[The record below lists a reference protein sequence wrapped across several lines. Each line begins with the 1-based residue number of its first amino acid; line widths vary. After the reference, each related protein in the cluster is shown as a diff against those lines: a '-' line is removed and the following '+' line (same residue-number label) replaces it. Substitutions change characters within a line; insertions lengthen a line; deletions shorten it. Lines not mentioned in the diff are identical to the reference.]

1 MTVKKQVVKSD
12 SSPELKKLRIELK
25 NLQEALAKCQERERR
40 ALADYQNLL
49 RQSQMQRANLV
60 KLANADLLL
69 NILEPLEHLTTASQQ
84 LEDPGLAMIVNQL
97 WKQLQAIGLENIE
110 VLHKKFDLNTME
122 AIEKKN
128 KGEKVI
134 EVLRQAYRLNGEIIQ
149 HARVVLD

>member
-69 NILEPLEHLTTASQQ
+69 NILESLEHLTTASQQ

-97 WKQLQAIGLENIE
+97 WRQLHAIGLENIE

>member
-1 MTVKKQVVKSD
+1 MKKQVVKSD

-97 WKQLQAIGLENIE
+97 WRQLHAIGLENIE